1 MCARRSMP
9 ALPSS
14 RFLSRHGR
22 VERRRARTKTTTTN
36 HRRPR
41 FLGLFFQFLSTHL
54 GVNFDHKKPER
65 ISSSA
70 GSTEN
75 KQQELIKKMPTTRG
89 LRSMAQSSFSLRAS
103 LPSLK
108 ILWNCFSS
116 SLQIIQVR
124 LLNGRNNNSK
134 RVARGARTSFG
145 CLRKNS

>member
-22 VERRRARTKTTTTN
+22 VERRRARTKTITTN

-70 GSTEN
+70 GSAEN
-75 KQQELIKKMPTTRG
+75 KQQELIKKCRQREGCGRWRRVHSPCAHLAKLKDTMELFFQFPSNYSGAIVKRQEQQQQTRCA
-89 LRSMAQSSFSLRAS
+89 RSAD
-103 LPSLK
+103 
-108 ILWNCFSS
+108 ILWVFT
-116 SLQIIQVR
+116 
-124 LLNGRNNNSK
+124 K
-134 RVARGARTSFG
+134 
-145 CLRKNS
+145 K